1 MLGTEVPKDVLLA
14 RAQSP
19 IKVHEATREKVRYA
33 ALMAGL
39 KQAELVERAVDE
51 YVERH
56 RDQFAQRM
64 ERAQQSLLGGK
75 TSTLAYSFGV
85 KEADVQRVGGVS
97 SDQLGSRK
105 PSRATSDHNGQ
116 SARGS
121 HSTASAAVKTEPN
134 STPRR
139 RSSTK
144 RPSVA

>member
-1 MLGTEVPKDVLLA
+1 M

-19 IKVHEATREKVRYA
+19 IKVHEATKEKVRYA

-56 RDQFAQRM
+56 REDFTRRM
-64 ERAQQSLLGGK
+64 ERAHHALLGGK
-75 TSTLAYSFGV
+75 TSALAYSLGV
-85 KEADVQRVGGVS
+85 DVDDVKRVGGVAS
-97 SDQLGSRK
+97 NQLGSRK
-105 PSRATSDHNGQ
+105 PSRATSNHASSPEGQ
-116 SARGS
+116 PTRGS
-121 HSTASAAVKTEPN
+121 QTRASTASKTKRN
-134 STPRR
+134 STSRS

>member
-1 MLGTEVPKDVLLA
+1 M

-19 IKVHEATREKVRYA
+19 IKVHEATKEKVRYA

-56 RDQFAQRM
+56 REDFAQRM
-64 ERAQQSLLGGK
+64 ESARVALLGGK
-75 TSTLAYSFGV
+75 SSALAYAV
-85 KEADVQRVGGVS
+85 DVDEADIARVGGVS
-97 SDQLGSRK
+97 SDQLGGSRR
-105 PSRATSDHNGQ
+105 PRRATSNHASSPDGQ

-121 HSTASAAVKTEPN
+121 HRSASAASKTKRK
-134 STPRR
+134 STSRS

>member
-1 MLGTEVPKDVLLA
+1 MA

-51 YVERH
+51 YIERH

-64 ERAQQSLLGGK
+64 ERAQQALLGGK
-75 TSTLAYSFGV
+75 TSTLAYSLGV
-85 KEADVQRVGGVS
+85 EDADVQRVGGVS
-97 SDQLGSRK
+97 ADQLGSSRK
-105 PSRATSDHNGQ
+105 PRRATSNHASSPDGQ

-121 HSTASAAVKTEPN
+121 HSTASAAVKTKPN
-134 STPRR
+134 START

>member
-1 MLGTEVPKDVLLA
+1 MS

-19 IKVHEATREKVRYA
+19 IKVHEATKEKVRYA
-33 ALMAGL
+33 ALMSGL

-51 YVERH
+51 YVDRH

-64 ERAQQSLLGGK
+64 ERAQHALLGGK
-75 TSTLAYSFGV
+75 ASTLAYSLGIE
-85 KEADVQRVGGVS
+85 EADVERLGGVS
-97 SDQLGSRK
+97 SDQVREPRK
-105 PSRATSDHNGQ
+105 PRRATSNQASSPDGQ

-121 HSTASAAVKTEPN
+121 QSSASAAVKTKPK
-134 STPRR
+134 STSRR

>member
-1 MLGTEVPKDVLLA
+1 MA

-19 IKVHEATREKVRYA
+19 IKVHEATKEKVRYA

-56 RDQFAQRM
+56 REDFGRRM
-64 ERAQQSLLGGK
+64 ERAREALLGGK
-75 TSTLAYSFGV
+75 ASALAYSAGV
-85 KEADVQRVGGVS
+85 SEDDVERVGGVAV
-97 SDQLGSRK
+97 DQPGSRR
-105 PSRATSDHNGQ
+105 PSRATSNHARSPTGQ

-121 HSTASAAVKTEPN
+121 ESSASAASKTSRK
-134 STPRR
+134 STSRS

-144 RPSVA
+144 RPSAA

>member
-1 MLGTEVPKDVLLA
+1 M

-19 IKVHEATREKVRYA
+19 IKVHETTKEKVRYA

-51 YVERH
+51 YVEHH
-56 RDQFAQRM
+56 REQFALRM
-64 ERAQQSLLGGK
+64 ERAQEALLGGK
-75 TSTLAYSFGV
+75 TSTLAYSLGV
-85 KEADVQRVGGVS
+85 GEADVERVGGVA
-97 SDQLGSRK
+97 SDQLGASPRR
-105 PSRATSDHNGQ
+105 PRRATSNQASSPEGQ

-121 HSTASAAVKTEPN
+121 QSSASAASRTKPKRT
-134 STPRR
+134 SRS